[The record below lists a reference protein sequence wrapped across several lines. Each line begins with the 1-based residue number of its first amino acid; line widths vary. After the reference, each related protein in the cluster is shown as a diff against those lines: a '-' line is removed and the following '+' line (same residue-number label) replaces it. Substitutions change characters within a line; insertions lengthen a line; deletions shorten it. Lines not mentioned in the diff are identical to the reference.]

1 MRVNIIK
8 SYCAYMFRALKILL
22 LLFLV
27 FQVVMMPVS
36 QAFAA
41 RHMHDAFHEKMMASV
56 FLSSGMVTKS
66 HHFVESN
73 RKDGL
78 SDMTHPAFRS
88 QETYFQN
95 SQCGKRNGH
104 KGGCD
109 ICQCTPI
116 VAAPVLI
123 QVASIL
129 TSTKSYNIKLD
140 CPLYS
145 IVMPPPFRPPTS

>member
-8 SYCAYMFRALKILL
+8 SYCAYMFRTMKKFLL
-22 LLFLV
+22 FFLV

-36 QAFAA
+36 QAFAT
-41 RHMHDAFHEKMMASV
+41 RHMHDTSHEKMMTSV
-56 FLSSGMVTKS
+56 FLSSATVVKFQ
-66 HHFVESN
+66 HFVKSS

-78 SDMTHPAFRS
+78 SDMAHLSFQP
-88 QETYFQN
+88 QKMQLQN
-95 SQCGKRNGH
+95 SLCGKRNGH
-104 KGGCD
+104 KGDCD

-116 VAAPVLI
+116 VAAPILM
-123 QVASIL
+123 QV
-129 TSTKSYNIKLD
+129 TSVFTPTESYNNKLG